1 MFFSYIYVEMRKLI
15 SIVIVLIAT
24 LSVLSCK
31 SAQGGH
37 CDAYGKAQQIEIDDV
52 G

>member
-1 MFFSYIYVEMRKLI
+1 VKKVI
-15 SIVIVLIAT
+15 SILTILIVC
-24 LSVLSCK
+24 LSMLSCK

-37 CDAYGKAQQIEIDDV
+37 CDAYGKAQQVELKDV